1 MTGGGKLWKV
11 SLLIG
16 VQELAAIEEETGLL

>member
-11 SLLIG
+11 SLLKG